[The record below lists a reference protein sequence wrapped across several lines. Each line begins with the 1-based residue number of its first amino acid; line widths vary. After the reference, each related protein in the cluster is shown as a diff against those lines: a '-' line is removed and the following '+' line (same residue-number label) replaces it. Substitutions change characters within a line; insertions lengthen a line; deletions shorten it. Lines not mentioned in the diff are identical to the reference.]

1 MKLKNLDIIILLK
14 DNPDGY
20 ILEVDL
26 DYPKKL
32 HNLHNVYHKESMLLN
47 HRKKLQII
55 AIFQLAVSKILYQIC
70 VIKINSSSVQKLA
83 VMFTFKNDKNSS
95 TVAA

>member
-1 MKLKNLDIIILLK
+1 MKLKNLDINILLK

-47 HRKKLQII
+47 HCKKLQII